1 MKTRYLRD
9 MVADYKNG
17 VATATPPSAIY
28 LSLLDGDPSIEGD
41 ASTEIAGLTR
51 QLVTLSAAENGVA
64 TITNP
69 ITFTSPPSG
78 RAVYWATFDAVTGGN
93 MLEYFALPT
102 EWVIGGAN
110 IELEVGRLKLLEK

>member
-28 LSLLDGDPSIEGD
+28 LSLLTADPTIEGNP
-41 ASTEIAGLTR
+41 AVEITGLSR
-51 QLVTLSAAENGVA
+51 QLVELSAADNGVA
-64 TITNP
+64 TNTNQ
-69 ITFTSPPSG
+69 ITFAAPPAG
-78 RAVYWATFDAVTGGN
+78 RAVYWATFDAASGGN

-102 EWVIGGAN
+102 EWVVGGTD
-110 IELEVGRLKLLEK
+110 IELEIGRLKLMEK